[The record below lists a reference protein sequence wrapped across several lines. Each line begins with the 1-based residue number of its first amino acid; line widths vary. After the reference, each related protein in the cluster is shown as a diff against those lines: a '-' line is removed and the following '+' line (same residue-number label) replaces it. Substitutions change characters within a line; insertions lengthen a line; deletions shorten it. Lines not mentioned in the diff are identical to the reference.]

1 MKAHVR
7 LRGRRWYAIVEAPK
21 DAGGNRKRKW
31 RRLPA
36 GLKGKKEAE
45 TEAAKLIVKMSS
57 ATYLEPSKTTLAV
70 YLDRWLDHMR
80 SQVSPRS
87 VVNYR
92 EVVTINI
99 NPLLGHSPLSKLK
112 PAGSPRHGVTHRI
125 DKMSER
131 LRPCSASTGAA
142 TATGELDRASG
153 WMIRQDLPETSSEE
167 RKERKATEKG
177 GVAWRANHAA

>member
-1 MKAHVR
+1 MHQPKR
-7 LRGRRWYAIVEAPK
+7 RGPSHEGTCSAARSALVPIVEAPK

-99 NPLLGHSPLSKLK
+99 TPLLGNSPLSKLN

-125 DKMSER
+125 DKMSE
-131 LRPCSASTGAA
+131 T
-142 TATGELDRASG
+142 
-153 WMIRQDLPETSSEE
+153 IETL
-167 RKERKATEKG
+167 
-177 GVAWRANHAA
+177 